1 MIFLFIPFLW
11 VLIKYFQHGIPDS
24 SSFESWFFNSDSVLF
39 YSLSKDIILNQGE
52 IIDWYLP
59 AAPSLFPTMFLIHFL
74 SHIIKDIYFLNI
86 AFLMAQLVL
95 FYILLYFLIK
105 YFTDKTYAY
114 YFSFVIISLI
124 VLILDF
130 EPFLYYLKVDHHFGG
145 FLNLLLCF
153 ILTINFLHISNKLIG
168 IGLFSLL
175 TIATISDPLILP
187 HFSLPI
193 IIVLY
198 FFSENSQNNRSLVFW
213 VIFLASI
220 LGYLLKQYFFEN
232 NISNVT
238 LNYEGVINSMYHI
251 KVFFTEISTISQ
263 NIIIFPLIYC
273 LFKSGTILLKKQ
285 KGAITIKQLLI
296 LFVSF
301 SFLTSITVFL
311 FFPSNIQFRYLINIY
326 YLSIITSIILLYPF
340 INKIFNSNYSA
351 ISRIIYVSITLIAII
366 KSDWHERF
374 SFSYYPSDV
383 SYLDKIVNENKVEY
397 GIADY
402 WDANRLFI
410 LSKSEIKGIAP
421 IKIDESNN
429 GIIRKFIT
437 SELWRNKKFDFS
449 YNINPE
455 IIGVKFF
462 DTFIRNNDT
471 IYVFK

>member
-1 MIFLFIPFLW
+1 MRQRKKN
-11 VLIKYFQHGIPDS
+11 VKYF
-24 SSFESWFFNSDSVLF
+24 
-39 YSLSKDIILNQGE
+39 
-52 IIDWYLP
+52 
-59 AAPSLFPTMFLIHFL
+59 
-74 SHIIKDIYFLNI
+74 
-86 AFLMAQLVL
+86 
-95 FYILLYFLIK
+95 
-105 YFTDKTYAY
+105 
-114 YFSFVIISLI
+114 
-124 VLILDF
+124 
-130 EPFLYYLKVDHHFGG
+130 
-145 FLNLLLCF
+145 
-153 ILTINFLHISNKLIG
+153 LTINFLHISNKLIG

-251 KVFFTEISTISQ
+251 RVFFTEISTISQ

-340 INKIFNSNYSA
+340 INKIFNSNYSS
-351 ISRIIYVSITLIAII
+351 ISRIMYVSITLIAII
-366 KSDWHERF
+366 KSDWQEPF
-374 SFSYYPSDV
+374 SFKYYPDDV
-383 SYLDKIVNENKVEY
+383 AYLDKIVNENKVEY

-429 GIIRKFIT
+429 GIIRKFNT
-437 SELWRNKKFDFS
+437 SELWINKKFDFS